1 MRTTISVSLSR
12 PEIQQ
17 VKKLVKQRGFST
29 TSSYIRYLLSEDDVD
44 VIQEKEL
51 LQLSRSAD
59 TLYRTGKLV
68 HANSLA
74 DLAS

>member
-29 TSSYIRYLLSEDDVD
+29 TSSYIRYLLNEDDVD
-44 VIQEKEL
+44 IIQEKEL
-51 LQLSRSAD
+51 LRLSHSTD
-59 TLYRTGKLV
+59 TLYRTGKLIR
-68 HANSLA
+68 ASSLA
-74 DLAS
+74 DLAP